1 MIETHG
7 YHTSSAHY
15 ARLGQQECTR
25 IHVATLE
32 VLERVGVDVHDEKA
46 RDILV
51 GGGARADGIRVRIPE
66 YMVEKALALAPRRL
80 TLYDRHGKVA
90 IRAWGFNT
98 YYGGGSDCL
107 NVLDHRTGQRRRPRL
122 QDVREAATVQD
133 ALPEFDFVM
142 SLFLPEDVDQ
152 RIYDRYQ
159 MEVMLNHTAKPIV
172 FVTPDFEGTV
182 AAVEMCEAV
191 AGSVEAFQQRPFAT
205 CYINVTS
212 GLIANQE
219 ALQKC
224 IYLAGKGLPLLY
236 IPLNAGG
243 VNSPVTTAGCMAT
256 MNAGIL
262 LGVVLAQLVRP
273 GTPVAV
279 PGWNGGPYNLK
290 TMVGNYVLADEQ
302 GVPTEMGK
310 YYGLPVFG
318 LGGCTDA
325 KVLDQQCGMEVTLSL
340 MTALLHGAN
349 LVHDVGFMDSGLQG
363 SLPLQVIGNDTIGFL
378 RAATRGV
385 VVDDETLAL
394 DVVEELG
401 PTGSYLDHP
410 HTLRHF
416 KEPFY
421 SRLADKGT
429 YSQWQERG
437 ATAMEERAARQVDK
451 ILSSHEPEPLPA
463 DVQRAIRDIVEREQ
477 AKIGQADG
485 LGSREIGDGSI

>member
-1 MIETHG
+1 MIATHG
-7 YHTSSAHY
+7 STTSSACY
-15 ARLGQQECTR
+15 ARMGDEER
-25 IHVATLE
+25 EKIHRATIE
-32 VLERVGVDVHDEKA
+32 VLERIGVDVHDDKS
-46 RDILV
+46 RVLLV
-51 GGGARADGIRVRIPE
+51 KGGAKADGIRVRIPE
-66 YMVEKALALAPRRL
+66 YLVDKALAVTPKQM
-80 TLYDRHGKVA
+80 TLYDRNRQPA
-90 IRAWGFNT
+90 IRAWGYNT

-107 NVLDHRTGQRRRPRL
+107 NILDHRTGHRRRPVL
-122 QDVREAATVQD
+122 QDVVDAATVED
-133 ALPEFDFVM
+133 ALPELTFVM
-142 SLFLPEDVDQ
+142 SMFLPEDVDQ

-159 MEVMLNHTAKPIV
+159 MEVMLNHTTKPIV
-172 FVTPDFEGTV
+172 FVSPDLEGCI
-182 AAVEMCEAV
+182 AAVEMCEVV
-191 AGSVEAFQQRPFAT
+191 AGGAEAFQRRPFAT

-212 GLIANQE
+212 GLIANAE

-224 IYLAGKGLPLLY
+224 TYLAEKGLPMVY
-236 IPLNAGG
+236 VPLNAGG

-262 LGVVLAQLVRP
+262 LGIVVAQLVRE

-318 LGGCTDA
+318 LGGSTDS
-325 KVLDQQCGMEVTLSL
+325 KVLDQQAGMEVTLSL

-349 LVHDVGFMDSGLQG
+349 IVHDVGFMDSGLQG
-363 SLPLQVIGNDTIGFL
+363 SLQLQVIANDTLGFL

-385 VVDDETLAL
+385 LVDDETLAL

-401 PTGSYLDHP
+401 PTGNYLDHK

-421 SRLADKGT
+421 SGLADKGT
-429 YSQWQERG
+429 FSQWTERG
-437 ATAMEERAARQVDK
+437 ATTMEQRAAKEVDR
-451 ILSSHEPEPLPA
+451 ILKTHEVEPLPA
-463 DVQRAIRDIVEREQ
+463 GVQRDIRKIVDREQ
-477 AKIGQADG
+477 AWIG
-485 LGSREIGDGSI
+485 